1 MNNSIWKVIRR
12 ELGIIRRKPVYLLG
26 SVGMMAVCCL
36 FYLTFFKAGLPE
48 KLPIGVVDFDNSS
61 LSRNFCSQLDATQL
75 GKVVHFDSFSEAR
88 DAMQTGEV
96 ASLCVIPKD
105 MAADVYANRRPTF
118 TYYVNSL
125 YMVAGALSYKDV
137 LTMVTLTGGAVQRE
151 VFRAKGYSEGQIMGL
166 IQPIVIDEHHIGNP
180 MTNYNI
186 YLNNIILPGLL
197 CLSII
202 FVLIY
207 ALGSE
212 LRYGTSKELMET
224 ADGSF
229 AAALFGKLAPYTLIY
244 LLLGLVLDLLMY
256 GICKFPVAGSVG
268 NMMLLMFVFIL
279 ACEAVAVTIVGLL
292 PTLRFALSIAALF
305 TILGFSFSGFTFP
318 VEAMPKA
325 IQGVA
330 VLFPLRFY
338 YLAYV
343 QEAIFGTGLGDWW
356 PYLVCMLLFLVG
368 PLCVAGRLKGAWVN
382 QNFDK

>member
-1 MNNSIWKVIRR
+1 MRR

-26 SVGMMAVCCL
+26 SVVMMAVCCL

-48 KLPIGVVDFDNSS
+48 ELPIGVVDMDNSS

-75 GKVVHFDSFSEAR
+75 GKVVHFDSFSDAR
-88 DAMQTGEV
+88 DAMQIGEV
-96 ASLCVIPKD
+96 ASVCVIPKN
-105 MAADVYANRRPTF
+105 MAADVYANRQPTF

-125 YMVAGALSYKDV
+125 YMIAGALSYKDV
-137 LTMVTLTGGAVQRE
+137 LTMVTLTGGAVQRK
-151 VFRAKGYSEGQIMGL
+151 VFRAKGLSDGEIMGM
-166 IQPIVIDEHHIGNP
+166 IQPITIDEHHIGNP
-180 MTNYNI
+180 MTNYSI

-197 CLSII
+197 CLSIV

-229 AAALFGKLAPYTLIY
+229 AAALFGKLAPYTLVY
-244 LLLGLVLDLLMY
+244 LLMGLTLDLLMY
-256 GICKFPVAGSVG
+256 GVCKFPVAGSVG
-268 NMMLLMFVFIL
+268 NMMLLMMVFIL

-325 IQGVA
+325 IQGIA

-343 QEAIFGTGLGDWW
+343 QEAIYGTGLGDWW
-356 PYLVCMLLFLVG
+356 PYLVCLLLFLIG
-368 PLCVAGRLKGAWVN
+368 PLCVSGRLKRAWVN
-382 QNFDK
+382 ENYER

>member
-1 MNNSIWKVIRR
+1 MRR
-12 ELGIIRRKPVYLLG
+12 EFGIIRRKPVYLLG
-26 SVGMMAVCCL
+26 SVVMMAVCCL

-48 KLPIGVVDFDNSS
+48 RLPIGVVDMDNSS

-75 GKVVHFDSFSEAR
+75 GKAVHFDSFSEAR

-96 ASLCVIPKD
+96 ASVCVIPKN
-105 MAADVYANRRPTF
+105 MAADVYANRQPTF

-125 YMVAGALSYKDV
+125 YMIAGALSYKDV

-151 VFRAKGYSEGQIMGL
+151 VFRAKGLSDGEIMGM
-166 IQPIVIDEHHIGNP
+166 IQPITIDEHHIGNP
-180 MTNYNI
+180 MTNYSI

-197 CLSII
+197 CLSIV

-229 AAALFGKLAPYTLIY
+229 AAALFGKLAPYTLVY
-244 LLLGLVLDLLMY
+244 LLMGLTLDLLMY
-256 GICKFPVAGSVG
+256 GVCKFPVAGSVG
-268 NMMLLMFVFIL
+268 NMMLLMVVFIL

-325 IQGVA
+325 IQGIA

-356 PYLVCMLLFLVG
+356 PYLVCLLLFLVG
-368 PLCVAGRLKGAWVN
+368 PLCVSGRLKRAWVN
-382 QNFDK
+382 ENYER

>member
-1 MNNSIWKVIRR
+1 MRR
-12 ELGIIRRKPVYLLG
+12 EFGIIRRKPVYLLG
-26 SVGMMAVCCL
+26 SVVMMAVCCL

-48 KLPIGVVDFDNSS
+48 RLPIGVVDMDNSS

-96 ASLCVIPKD
+96 ASICVIPKN
-105 MAADVYANRRPTF
+105 MAADVYANRQPTF

-125 YMVAGALSYKDV
+125 YMIAGALSYKDV

-151 VFRAKGYSEGQIMGL
+151 VFRAKGLSDGEIMGM
-166 IQPIVIDEHHIGNP
+166 IQPITIDEHHIGNP
-180 MTNYNI
+180 MTNYSI

-197 CLSII
+197 CLSIV

-229 AAALFGKLAPYTLIY
+229 AAALFGKLAPYTLVY
-244 LLLGLVLDLLMY
+244 LLMGLTLDLLMY
-256 GICKFPVAGSVG
+256 GVCKFPVAGSVG
-268 NMMLLMFVFIL
+268 NMMLLMVVFIL

-325 IQGVA
+325 IQGIA

-356 PYLVCMLLFLVG
+356 PYLVCLLLFLVG
-368 PLCVAGRLKGAWVN
+368 PLCVSGRLRRAWVN
-382 QNFDK
+382 ENYER